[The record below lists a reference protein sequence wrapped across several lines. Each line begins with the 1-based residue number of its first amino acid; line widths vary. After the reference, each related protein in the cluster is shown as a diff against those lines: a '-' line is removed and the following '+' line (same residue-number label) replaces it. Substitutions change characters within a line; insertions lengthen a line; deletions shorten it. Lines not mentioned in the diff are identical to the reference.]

1 MSQRSSIRQI
11 AKARLEA
18 MGLDNVNT
26 HMGLGMR
33 NSRNRRLQRTYQ
45 GQKLLAKLQKE
56 HPPLWRQVTTGK
68 LAKEGYNAQMGIGK
82 KRRYRVAA
90 K

>member
-18 MGLDNVNT
+18 MGISKVNT
-26 HMGLGMR
+26 RMGLVMR
-33 NSRNRRLQRTYQ
+33 NSLNRKLQRTSQ
-45 GQKLLAKLQKE
+45 GQKLLARFQKE

-68 LAKEGYNAQMGIGK
+68 LAQAGYNAQMGIGK

-90 K
+90 R